1 MTTKSVPPAGGILG
15 IQEPSHFT
23 SQSDAS
29 ILSAVFVDA
38 SFTRRTVLSPD
49 SQGGYN
55 TVEDKH
61 VVIDDTNTTG
71 YSRLEVPQSTIQPR
85 KSPEFERVKVLLY
98 AEEATHLTQREL
110 PSALLLVSRWT
121 TIKR

>member
-1 MTTKSVPPAGGILG
+1 M
-15 IQEPSHFT
+15 
-23 SQSDAS
+23 
-29 ILSAVFVDA
+29 
-38 SFTRRTVLSPD
+38 SPD
-49 SQGGYN
+49 SQGGCN

-71 YSRLEVPQSTIQPR
+71 YSPLEVPQSTIQPR

-98 AEEATHLTQREL
+98 AEEAIHPTQREL